1 MHCPPY
7 SLLVVRL
14 DTGGPQPP
22 PIPVPEGFRC
32 ERLGA
37 GDLVASEEVEPLLR
51 CDCVLVD
58 ARGSKGQEGAAALH
72 DLVLRIGRCDG
83 GCPVLVMV
91 DDDDL
96 ALAAASA
103 GAWDVLLADAPKPP
117 ADRLAAAALLRRLR
131 CRATPALGTR
141 SDVDG
146 PASATAADDSLAM
159 VGTSEPIRGVFQLI
173 RRAAP
178 FDVPVLL
185 TGESGTGKE
194 LAALAIHERS
204 QRAEKPFI
212 PINCGAIPE
221 SLLESELFGYE
232 KGAFTGATQARKGRF
247 ETADGGTL
255 FLDEVGEL
263 TPPLQVKLLR
273 FLENHV
279 VEHVG
284 GRAGIP
290 LDVRVIAATNR
301 ELQSMV
307 RDGTFREDLFFRL
320 AVLTIDLPPLRER
333 GDDILLLAR
342 YFLERYGKQSGKTLG
357 GFSRDAI
364 GALLEHPWP
373 GNVRELINRVRRA
386 VVVCEGSL
394 VDAADLDLAPP
405 GRVARVTTLREARR
419 RAERECLRA
428 ALQRTRGNRKEAA
441 RLLGISRTQLY
452 EMLARHR
459 VPDSEHATT

>member
-1 MHCPPY
+1 M
-7 SLLVVRL
+7 
-14 DTGGPQPP
+14 
-22 PIPVPEGFRC
+22 PEGFRC
-32 ERLGA
+32 ERRSA
-37 GDLVASEEVEPLLR
+37 GDLVASKDVGLLPR
-51 CDCVLVD
+51 CDGVLVD
-58 ARGSKGQEGAAALH
+58 ARGCKGQEGAASL
-72 DLVLRIGRCDG
+72 DDVILRIVRGDP
-83 GCPVLVMV
+83 GCPILVTV
-91 DDDDL
+91 DDDEL
-96 ALAAASA
+96 ALAAAAA
-103 GAWDVLLADAPKPP
+103 GVWDVLVAGAPEPP
-117 ADRLAAAALLRRLR
+117 AERLASAALLRRLR
-131 CRATPALGTR
+131 RRAAPVAARFDPARPNL
-141 SDVDG
+141 D
-146 PASATAADDSLAM
+146 SAETEDPLAM
-159 VGTSEPIRGVFQLI
+159 VGTSDAIRGVFQLI

-204 QRAEKPFI
+204 LRSEKPFV

-247 ETADGGTL
+247 ETAEGGTL

-290 LDVRVIAATNR
+290 IDVRVIAATNR
-301 ELQSMV
+301 DLHAMV
-307 RDGTFREDLFFRL
+307 PDGTFREDLFFRL
-320 AVLTIDLPPLRER
+320 AVLTIELPPLRER
-333 GDDILLLAR
+333 GDDILLLSR
-342 YFLERYGKQSGKTLG
+342 YFLERYCKQSGKTLA
-357 GFSRDAI
+357 GFSREAI
-364 GALLEHPWP
+364 GALLEHPWR

-394 VDAADLDLAPP
+394 VDPADLDLAPS
-405 GRVARVTTLREARR
+405 GRTARVTTLREARR
-419 RAERECLRA
+419 RAEQECLGA
-428 ALQRTRGNRKEAA
+428 ALQRARGNRKEAA

-452 EMLARHR
+452 EMLGRHR
-459 VPDSEHATT
+459 VPNSEHATT